1 MQKSISFNHKNH
13 INYAFSSQ
21 PSLIRVYFRSPPPLP
36 PPLFRGTSA
45 MLTKTVFKLKGEMS
59 GKNIK
64 GLALLPVLNHK
75 RGGVSKTNE
84 NEA

>member
-1 MQKSISFNHKNH
+1 
-13 INYAFSSQ
+13 
-21 PSLIRVYFRSPPPLP
+21 
-36 PPLFRGTSA
+36 
-45 MLTKTVFKLKGEMS
+45 MS

-84 NEA
+84 NEAWYDARVLDVYNCQRRGHINYLPL